1 MPSLFLEGFKSGLA
15 LRGYMLGFIR
25 PTYKH
30 HSVLDIPTKVLKK
43 YVLILV
49 DVDNTIATPETMI
62 MESEILEWLL
72 KCPVKVVLLSN
83 SPNMS
88 WRKAAFNDLGLES
101 FVGSC
106 KKPCKTL
113 YHEVVQEYGKHKML
127 MIGDRLLTDIL
138 FARRCGIDSVL
149 VTAQHKD
156 PQWYIRLSR
165 IFEWFIG

>member
-1 MPSLFLEGFKSGLA
+1 MALTSG
-15 LRGYMLGFIR
+15 MLGFIR

-30 HSVLDIPTKVLKK
+30 HSVLDIPLKTIKK
-43 YVLILV
+43 YDLILV
-49 DVDNTIATPETMI
+49 DVDNTVATPETMI

-72 KCPVKVVLLSN
+72 KCPVRVVLLSN

-88 WRKAAFNDLGLES
+88 WRKSAFDELGLES

-113 YHEVVQEYGKHKML
+113 FHEVVEKYGKHKTL
-127 MIGDRLLTDIL
+127 MIGDRLFTDIL
-138 FARRCGIDSVL
+138 FARNSGIDSVL
-149 VTAQHKD
+149 VTAEHKD

-165 IFEWFIG
+165 LVEWFIG